1 MAEEEKNTSTALR
14 ISLIAVTTAI
24 VAVFTIALRI
34 PTPIGGYVS
43 LCDAAVT
50 FVAYSFGPFTGFI
63 ASGLG
68 TAIADL
74 IGGYGQWAPIS
85 FITHG
90 LEALAI
96 ALIVRKNPASF
107 IYKIISAIIAAIIV
121 AGGYF
126 LLTGAF
132 LIGFSASLAEVPANL
147 VQAIV
152 GVIIGLPLSLAVRRA
167 YRKIDDIAW

>member
-74 IGGYGQWAPIS
+74 IGGYGQWAR
-85 FITHG
+85 
-90 LEALAI
+90 LW
-96 ALIVRKNPASF
+96 R
-107 IYKIISAIIAAIIV
+107 
-121 AGGYF
+121 
-126 LLTGAF
+126 
-132 LIGFSASLAEVPANL
+132 
-147 VQAIV
+147 
-152 GVIIGLPLSLAVRRA
+152 
-167 YRKIDDIAW
+167 